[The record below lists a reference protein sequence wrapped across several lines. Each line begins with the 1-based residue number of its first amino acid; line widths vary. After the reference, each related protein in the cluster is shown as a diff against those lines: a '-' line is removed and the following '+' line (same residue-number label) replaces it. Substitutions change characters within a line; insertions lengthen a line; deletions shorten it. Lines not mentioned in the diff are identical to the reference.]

1 MSLQGTIEEKC
12 TKLYEIANTNVNLFQ
27 ANIIR
32 FINSQKERIEA
43 KEISEGTVCNYVKAI
58 KLFCIMNDIIIN
70 WKKIGKGM
78 PSEKHSAD
86 DRIPTME
93 EIHKLLEHPVF

>member
-1 MSLQGTIEEKC
+1 
-12 TKLYEIANTNVNLFQ
+12 
-27 ANIIR
+27 
-32 FINSQKERIEA
+32 
-43 KEISEGTVCNYVKAI
+43 
-58 KLFCIMNDIIIN
+58 MNDIIIN